1 LANMHPVSR
10 VKNTASARYWEER
23 EQAWIEANKK
33 SDEVRTKQIEYLIDR
48 TMNRCNREIE
58 AFYARYA
65 KKNEMT
71 IADAKKAVKQADIDY
86 LAQKAKE
93 YVASKNFSEQ
103 ANAEMALYNLTMKVN
118 RLEWLKANL
127 GMEITSSMSEMQKY
141 FEDSLSEETLKSFEH
156 YSGILGKTV
165 HHPADRAKTIID
177 ASWQTAKWSDNIWQ
191 YQASLKYHLY
201 DLLQQNLIQG
211 RHPNVLAREVKKAF
225 EVTRYQ
231 AERLMR
237 TETARVQTQAAGE
250 SLTANGYDHFIFI
263 ADMSER
269 TCQTCF
275 GLNGSVGAVKDL
287 KSGTNA
293 PPIHPNCRCSIAAY
307 MPDDEFKKWL
317 ASKSKEK
324 AEEKPEEK
332 AENKFVPAKTMKEV
346 RQRISDAL
354 GVSKVSTGQMKPE
367 LGNEYLKGVERFAN
381 DFPQLKGLYHEVN
394 TKHCTGGTCGINYLS
409 GMMDAPGEIAVKME
423 LGFKSPK
430 DVKHMLNMYEYSVRS
445 GHDFDNYTPTTTAI
459 HELVHGLSY
468 AVEMKKNGFF
478 KNGKSA
484 TRISRK
490 DWNKYVETCARK
502 VVNEA
507 KTKLYGKTRGQEVFD
522 GTEYLGRYAFTND
535 DEMLAQAVAYEY
547 TNESREFSRT
557 VLELLRK
564 EVEETFK

>member
-1 LANMHPVSR
+1 MANMHPVSR

-23 EQAWIEANKK
+23 EQKWIEANKK
-33 SDEVRTKQIEYLIDR
+33 SDEVRAKQIEYLIDR

-58 AFYARYA
+58 AFYSRYA

-71 IADAKKAVKQADIDY
+71 IADAKKAVKSADIDY

-93 YVASKNFSEQ
+93 YVANKDFSEQ

-211 RHPNVLAREVKKAF
+211 RHPNVLARELKKAF
-225 EVTRYQ
+225 EVTKYQ

-269 TCQTCF
+269 TCPTCF

-324 AEEKPEEK
+324 AEEKPEESIK
-332 AENKFVPAKTMKEV
+332 TANVLEKPVDSEKNPQYTELKQGLEVNNVVYDPVLDHAEQLSDEEIIEALAGGDRTRGSCASLGLAYIGQ
-346 RQRISDAL
+346 RQGWNVL
-354 GVSKVSTGQMKPE
+354 
-367 LGNEYLKGVERFAN
+367 
-381 DFPQLKGLYHEVN
+381 DFRDGESRSFFSRAGHLCTLASMDGMKGLFYGDVKGKSSCTLANNFLKQCEIGKEYYLCVGRHASIVRKNEDGVLQYLELQSATKSGWTKFNGNPRYTLTTRFGCSSSSGHGEKYDFMLNITDSDFN
-394 TKHCTGGTCGINYLS
+394 TDEFRSLLGYINTDEKSQVKGHGGTI
-409 GMMDAPGEIAVKME
+409 K
-423 LGFKSPK
+423 
-430 DVKHMLNMYEYSVRS
+430 
-445 GHDFDNYTPTTTAI
+445 
-459 HELVHGLSY
+459 
-468 AVEMKKNGFF
+468 
-478 KNGKSA
+478 
-484 TRISRK
+484 
-490 DWNKYVETCARK
+490 
-502 VVNEA
+502 
-507 KTKLYGKTRGQEVFD
+507 
-522 GTEYLGRYAFTND
+522 
-535 DEMLAQAVAYEY
+535 
-547 TNESREFSRT
+547 
-557 VLELLRK
+557 
-564 EVEETFK
+564 